1 MGRRPGDGRCPA
13 GIVGAVIDTGPTPA
27 AGDEPVPTGAG
38 RGRPGSAELPVRLAG
53 LVIEGDRRGRELG
66 FPTANVA
73 VPGEERLPPDGV
85 FAGWLRRDDGSV
97 HIAAISI
104 GTRPTFYG
112 PQGERLIEAYL
123 LDFDGDLYGEQ
134 VQVGVEAAVRGQ
146 LSFASVGEL
155 VDSMRR
161 DVEAVR
167 LLAAAAADWAGT

>member
-1 MGRRPGDGRCPA
+1 VSDP
-13 GIVGAVIDTGPTPA
+13 GPTPA
-27 AGDEPVPTGAG
+27 SEGPVATGADA
-38 RGRPGSAELPVRLAG
+38 PSGSVRLPVELSG

-73 VPGEERLPPDGV
+73 VRSGEQLPQDGV
-85 FAGWLRRDDGSV
+85 FAGWLRREDGSV
-97 HIAAISI
+97 HVAAVSI

-123 LDFDGDLYGEQ
+123 LDFEGDLYGEQ
-134 VQVGVEAAVRGQ
+134 VEVGVEAVVRGQ

-167 LLAAAAADWAGT
+167 VLAAAADWAGR